1 MVDVLAVVLNCVVR
15 GLAGL
20 AGVPIA
26 GVPIGWVV
34 GAESDSTVGAV
45 DGFVGLCVSYYLL
58 SHS

>member
-1 MVDVLAVVLNCVVR
+1 MVDVLAVVLNRVVR

-20 AGVPIA
+20 A

-34 GAESDSTVGAV
+34 GAESDSTVRAV
-45 DGFVGLCVSYYLL
+45 DGLVGLCVSYYLL